1 MADSTLPLLPDLLC
15 FSHLRWN
22 FVFQRPQHLLSRFA
36 RERRVFFFEEPVHDA
51 QEPALEMRTSPEG
64 VHVAVPHLPRDL
76 DEEQSEQALRRLVDR
91 LVEEEDL
98 RRYVTWYYTPMA
110 LPFSRHLDSLAVA
123 YDCMDELSLFRGAPP
138 RLLQLERELLQRSS
152 VVYTG
157 GHSLFE
163 AKRDKHPN
171 VHAMPSS
178 VDLAHF
184 ARARAPQADPADQAA
199 IPHPRLG
206 FFGVIDERLD
216 LDLLRGL
223 AAARPDWH
231 ILLLGPVV
239 KIDPA
244 SLPRGPNVHYLGMK
258 KYEELPAYLAGWDV
272 ALLLFARNEATRY
285 ISPTK
290 TPEYLAAGRPVVST
304 SIRDVMR
311 PYGARGL
318 VEIAD
323 SPSDFVL
330 AVSACLR
337 GDSERQRRADA
348 FLSTMSW
355 DATFARMKA
364 LLDECVHRHRLVRSA
379 TRPAEASAD
388 V

>member
-51 QEPALEMRTSPEG
+51 PEPALEMRIAPEG

-110 LPFSRHLDSLAVA
+110 LPFSRHLDPLAVA

-138 RLLQLERELLQRSS
+138 RLLQLECELLQRSS

-184 ARARAPQADPADQAA
+184 ARARAPQADPGDQAA

-216 LDLLRGL
+216 LDLVRGL
-223 AAARPDWH
+223 AEARRDWH
-231 ILLLGPVV
+231 IVLLGPVV

-244 SLPRGPNVHYLGMK
+244 SLPRGPNLHYLGMK
-258 KYEELPAYLAGWDV
+258 KYGQLPAYLAGWDI

-290 TPEYLAAGRPVVST
+290 TPEYLAAGKPVVST

-311 PYGARGL
+311 PYGVRGL

-323 SPSDFVL
+323 TPADFVL
-330 AVSACLR
+330 AVSASLR
-337 GDSERQRRADA
+337 PDAERQRRADA
-348 FLSTMSW
+348 FLSTLSW
-355 DATFARMKA
+355 DATFAKMKT
-364 LLDECVHRHRLVRSA
+364 LLDQCVRHRAMRSTTRAVEA
-379 TRPAEASAD
+379 T
-388 V
+388 